1 MKKIMLCVLLFVLAG
16 CSSHNRPELSKTPPK
31 TLDSQTCMEDL
42 NVANSDCGH
51 SVDPSFIGY

>member
-1 MKKIMLCVLLFVLAG
+1 MKKLIIGVFLIAIAG

-31 TLDSQTCMEDL
+31 TLDTQTCMNDL
-42 NVANSDCGH
+42 NAANSDCAH